1 MLHSGTLHRQNVF
14 VVAPFKFISICKQFL
29 VLYVA
34 ILQNI
39 IVHRSGQDHRP
50 LSSYDFS
57 AGAHDST
64 SFGRYYLQFP
74 PDVTLP
80 VMVDPLKMLGKETL
94 YSKVQAGEK
103 VTISWKERLRAKNEL
118 LEPQVKEA
126 EKVNKSIMAKKVN
139 LLKKTS

>member
-80 VMVDPLKMLGKETL
+80 VIVDPLKMLGKKHCIAR
-94 YSKVQAGEK
+94 YKQEK
-103 VTISWKERLRAKNEL
+103 KLQFRG
-118 LEPQVKEA
+118 
-126 EKVNKSIMAKKVN
+126 KKGFEQRMN
-139 LLKKTS
+139 C